1 VSLICLKG
9 SESGEPCAPSNTTA
23 QSLQVLDES
32 GNPSYSETFD
42 VSLPNPGAEPVDGT
56 EVQAALFNGQ
66 EHKILALVYQS
77 FPAAPGTG
85 GSFRLLAMRDGSLT
99 LLNSQP
105 VRCGEAGSLLGVSK
119 GSVPETNLLP
129 GEILNMAD
137 NNHYFYFYRQLRV
150 NWDDFRLEERT
161 SGDFEISHAPVTLGA
176 PAVVQVFASADEGAQ
191 HTIMSLHP
199 GTKVE
204 FLGMR
209 IQGDG
214 HEWLKV
220 RIDGKRDGWIT
231 GVESYL
237 AVGLVEFG

>member
-9 SESGEPCAPSNTTA
+9 SESGEPCAPGNTTA

-56 EVQAALFNGQ
+56 EVQAALFNGKDR
-66 EHKILALVYQS
+66 KILALVYQS

-85 GSFRLLAMRDGSLT
+85 GSFRFLALRDGSLT

-105 VRCGEAGSLLGVSK
+105 VRCGDAGSLLGVSK

-137 NNHYFYFYRQLRV
+137 KNHYFYFYRQLRV
-150 NWDDFRLEERT
+150 NWDDFRLEEKT
-161 SGDFEISHAPVTLGA
+161 SGDFEVSHEPVTLRA
-176 PAVVQVFASADEGAQ
+176 PSMVQVFASADEGTE
-191 HTIMSLHP
+191 HTMSLP
-199 GTKVE
+199 RGAKVE

-214 HEWLKV
+214 REWLRL
-220 RIDGKRDGWIT
+220 RIDGKKDGWVT
-231 GVESYL
+231 GVDSYK
-237 AVGLVEFG
+237 AVGLVEIG